1 MKLILFVLLVQLLSS
16 FNVYSQTSKLDSF
29 INKNKIKLSE
39 TYPSVS
45 GQKYSFTKE
54 QFVYTIKFVRG
65 EIEIYRFDTET
76 NEINKTPPD
85 DVIAS
90 KKISILTVAKFGEN
104 YMILYLK
111 INNSNDDARIFYSLH
126 YRLIDFETGEISEAV
141 DLDRM
146 KTRSLDQYQYC
157 FSEDN
162 SFLMIYYFLKEGIHS
177 SSSGKIKCI
186 VYQDDFEIFEQGTV
200 KMPFNYAEESVE
212 YIFVT
217 NYATPYVITKND
229 DIGSHKFLKL
239 KLNKET
245 VVEASPG
252 EDAKWG
258 KIYTYFNTKDRVDL
272 VGSYNKGKQ
281 IFIQNLK
288 DYEELTVIDL
298 PKNIYAT
305 IANKPHFRDLLLFQT
320 LPCKDGG
327 MLVIMQEYY
336 KKAVREYD
344 ENLYV
349 NSGGYYDA
357 IKDYFKN
364 RLLIRFDKDKKIKW
378 IANLP
383 QNNPDYS
390 TEFKYDFIDGQHYFF
405 SLDKGVD
412 KGHLS
417 VPPSA
422 DLTEEERAVYTKN
435 KNNAVE
441 IVKLCIVNDQSGQ
454 YKLFDLFNTAYQ
466 EGRAIEDLKLEHIMI
481 TNHTILT
488 EFSQTESNTNQILS
502 LPLKK

>member
-1 MKLILFVLLVQLLSS
+1 LLFCHYKTKTFAFFFEFLV
-16 FNVYSQTSKLDSF
+16 
-29 INKNKIKLSE
+29 
-39 TYPSVS
+39 
-45 GQKYSFTKE
+45 
-54 QFVYTIKFVRG
+54 
-65 EIEIYRFDTET
+65 
-76 NEINKTPPD
+76 KTPR
-85 DVIAS
+85 
-90 KKISILTVAKFGEN
+90 T
-104 YMILYLK
+104 
-111 INNSNDDARIFYSLH
+111 
-126 YRLIDFETGEISEAV
+126 ID
-141 DLDRM
+141 
-146 KTRSLDQYQYC
+146 
-157 FSEDN
+157 
-162 SFLMIYYFLKEGIHS
+162 
-177 SSSGKIKCI
+177 
-186 VYQDDFEIFEQGTV
+186 
-200 KMPFNYAEESVE
+200 
-212 YIFVT
+212 
-217 NYATPYVITKND
+217 
-229 DIGSHKFLKL
+229 
-239 KLNKET
+239 
-245 VVEASPG
+245 
-252 EDAKWG
+252 
-258 KIYTYFNTKDRVDL
+258 TKDRVDL